1 MTQGRR
7 VGACL
12 ASGLVLITGGVWG
25 AVADL
30 DAADKVASVVGGLC
44 AVMGL
49 ALSAYGVVLARRG
62 SGLSGQSVTGSTVGG
77 GVTQV
82 RGVQGNLRIGP
93 AGAVPPGP
101 VVPPPA
107 PFTPSV
113 VQPGGQS
120 VTGSQV
126 AGPVHQVEG
135 VGGDADID
143 R

>member
-1 MTQGRR
+1 MAG
-7 VGACL
+7 
-12 ASGLVLITGGVWG
+12 GLLLIGGGVWG

-30 DAADKVASVVGGLC
+30 DAADKIASVVGAVC
-44 AVMGL
+44 AVLGL
-49 ALSAYGVVLARRG
+49 ALSAYGVMLARRG
-62 SGLSGQSVTGSTVGG
+62 SGAGGQSVTGSSVGG

-82 RGVQGNLRIGP
+82 RGVQGNVRIGSTGTPP
-93 AGAVPPGP
+93 AGP

-107 PFTPSV
+107 PSTPLAAP
-113 VQPGGQS
+113 PGGQS

-126 AGPVHQVEG
+126 AGSVHQVDG